1 VVTIDVRHDG
11 LGRLERVI
19 APSRSLAERR
29 AQALATR
36 WDAAFKR
43 RQAAAG
49 ALAGGLGKLVAD
61 ERTEEAERAQTGLTS
76 ILIEALRVSPAADW
90 APLYDNSAYS
100 EPAPLPPPPPQHE
113 AEPQAQDFPRQALTL
128 ATLISP
134 RALRQRRE
142 TADAKFQAAHDGWSY
157 LKRWREKEHDKATAT
172 YKALLD
178 DWQARAAA
186 FSETQT
192 RANAR
197 LDALVLGY
205 AKRETDAVIGHC
217 DLVLLGLDRPAGFPC
232 FWTMSYADG
241 ALQIDYDLPSMD
253 VVPVVKAV
261 KYAPSR
267 EAFDVTVLGEA
278 ERERLYGEAV
288 FQTCLAVLHTLFASD
303 AAEAIGSITFNGWT
317 NYIDG
322 AAVRPGRACALSI
335 TAAKAAFLG
344 LDLASLDPQACFRAL
359 NGSMSPKLAAL
370 VKR

>member
-1 VVTIDVRHDG
+1 MVTIDVRHDG
-11 LGRLERVI
+11 LGRLERVC
-19 APSRSLAERR
+19 APSRPLAERR

-49 ALAGGLGKLVAD
+49 SLAGALGKLEAD
-61 ERTEEAERAQTGLTS
+61 ERTEAAEQAASALTS
-76 ILIEALRVSPAADW
+76 ILIEALRSSPAADW
-90 APLYDNSAYS
+90 VHDNTVYN
-100 EPAPLPPPPPQHE
+100 EPAPVPPPPPLHE
-113 AEPQAQDFPRQALTL
+113 AEPQAQDFPREALTL
-128 ATLISP
+128 ATLVSR

-142 TADAKFQAAHDGWSY
+142 TATAKFQAAHDGWSY
-157 LKRWREKEHDKATAT
+157 LKRWREQEHDKATAT
-172 YKALLD
+172 YKALRD
-178 DWQARAAA
+178 DWQTRQAA
-186 FSETQT
+186 FGEMQA

-197 LDALVLGY
+197 LDALIQSYGR
-205 AKRETDAVIGHC
+205 REPDAVIGHC
-217 DLVLLGLDRPAGFPC
+217 DLALLALDRPAGFPC

-267 EAFDVTVLGEA
+267 EAFDVTVLGES

-288 FQTCLAVLHTLFASD
+288 FQTCLAVLHTLCASD
-303 AAEAIGSITFNGWT
+303 TADAIASVTFNGWT

-322 AAVRPGRACALSI
+322 AAARPGRACALSI
-335 TAAKAAFLG
+335 TAAKAMVRD
-344 LDLASLDPQACFRAL
+344 LDLASVDPQACFRAL

-370 VKR
+370 VKRV